1 MKKSFPVPFSARFG
15 HPLAW
20 VALILLA
27 LLALSLGCRRLFY
40 PYFVDEFWVV
50 RGVWTGERDISPP
63 LLFGLLRGLH
73 FFWKSNAEWLM
84 RLPSLLAAAAA
95 VILLPAWA
103 TIRRWPRSETT
114 PAWLTGG
121 LLALSSPVVF
131 YSAIVKVYALETLL
145 SVWLVAMWIEA
156 GRTPPR
162 AGYWL
167 ALLVVGALFVAA
179 TYSAIFALAG
189 FAAAF
194 AWRCLFAERRSAAEA
209 RVFLGVH
216 VLLVAVFLCAY
227 AGWLRPQISAG
238 AADDPPGSLNR
249 YWATLFWDGSPGF
262 VVRQTRHFIGHQ
274 FNLTRGAWLLA
285 GAHLAAWAGA
295 RIVRRRRADLAWL
308 LLPATPIGLLLLASR
323 LHLYPYGEMRLMLF
337 TTPLVFALFSHAVS
351 ENLGGRSWF
360 RIGAALPTAG
370 FLAVFAFQGLVRD
383 PYATGFMKFT
393 DDWPLH
399 ALLHDSAS
407 SGEIPVFTG
416 AAEWE
421 ALNWYAK
428 PGGVDVRPLADA
440 ATTAW
445 TRAWF
450 VVDERG
456 RGEWRFY
463 REQKDRLGFEERAR
477 FSRRAGS
484 HAVLAERKGAA
495 P

>member
-1 MKKSFPVPFSARFG
+1 MKSTSGVTSPARFG

-63 LLFGLLRGLH
+63 LLFGLLRGVH
-73 FFWKSNAEWLM
+73 FLWRSDAEWLM
-84 RLPSLLAAAAA
+84 RLPSLLATAMG
-95 VILLPAWA
+95 VVLLPAWA
-103 TIRRWPRSETT
+103 AIRRWPRSETT
-114 PAWLTGG
+114 AAWLTGG

-131 YSAIVKVYALETLL
+131 YSAIVKAYALETLF

-162 AGYWL
+162 ARYGL
-167 ALLVVGALFVAA
+167 ALLVVGSLFVAT

-194 AWRCLFAERRSAAEA
+194 AWRWFFAERRSVAEA
-209 RVFLGVH
+209 RIFLGVH
-216 VLLVAVFLCAY
+216 ILLAAVFLCAY
-227 AGWLRPQISAG
+227 AGWLRYQVSAG

-249 YWATLFWDGSPGF
+249 YWATMFWDGSSGF

-295 RIVRRRRADLAWL
+295 LIVRRRRADLAWL

-337 TTPLVFALFSHAVS
+337 TTPLVFALFAHAVS

-360 RIGAALPTAG
+360 RIGAALLTAG

-393 DDWPLH
+393 DDRPLH
-399 ALLHDSAS
+399 ALLRASAAA
-407 SGEIPVFTG
+407 GDIPVFTG

-421 ALNWYAK
+421 ALNWYVK

-440 ATTAW
+440 ATIPW

-456 RGEWRFY
+456 RGEWSFY
-463 REQKDRLGFEERAR
+463 REQKERLGFAERTR